1 MSEQIKVVVIEDE
14 MPAARLLSSMLKE
27 LRPEWNV
34 QILSGSVEDSVEWF
48 AVNPHPDLIFLDIQL
63 SDGISFSFLERAKPA
78 SQIIFTTAYD
88 EYAVRAFSVNS
99 VDYLLKPVD
108 RRRLL
113 EAIERFEK
121 NRALTRV
128 NLLEADLTELLQLF
142 RNRSE
147 KKFRTRFL
155 IAGANRFY
163 TLLVS
168 DVAYFVSRNKVTF
181 AVERNRTEHVIDLS
195 LDRLSEQLDPDV
207 FFRANGQFL
216 ISVGCVK
223 RIEPFFLSKVVLHIH
238 PKPAEEVYVSREKV
252 GSLKLWL
259 NY

>member
-121 NRALTRV
+121 KQGIDKSELAGGGFDRTSATFPQPFREKIPHSFSYRRGKP
-128 NLLEADLTELLQLF
+128 LLHVAGERCGLF
-142 RNRSE
+142 RVE
-147 KKFRTRFL
+147 K
-155 IAGANRFY
+155 
-163 TLLVS
+163 
-168 DVAYFVSRNKVTF
+168 
-181 AVERNRTEHVIDLS
+181 
-195 LDRLSEQLDPDV
+195 
-207 FFRANGQFL
+207 
-216 ISVGCVK
+216 
-223 RIEPFFLSKVVLHIH
+223 
-238 PKPAEEVYVSREKV
+238 
-252 GSLKLWL
+252 
-259 NY
+259 